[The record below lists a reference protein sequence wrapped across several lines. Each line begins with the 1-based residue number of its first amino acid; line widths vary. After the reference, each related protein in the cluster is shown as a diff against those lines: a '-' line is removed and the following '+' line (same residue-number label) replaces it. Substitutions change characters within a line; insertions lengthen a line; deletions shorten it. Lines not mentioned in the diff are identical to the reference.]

1 MRALHASQV
10 AAEALGIDTN
20 AFKIKVFVL
29 SAAYGGLAGGL
40 HAAYLGFI
48 SPSSFGI
55 GVSIELVVMAV
66 VGGLASVWGSLFG
79 VGLVIMIEQYLRTAV
94 KAIIPN
100 ASGEQEIIAFGLILM
115 VIMIFLPEGLFTG
128 LVKAGRRWY
137 LRQWLLRPV
146 KDR

>member
-1 MRALHASQV
+1 M
-10 AAEALGIDTN
+10 
-20 AFKIKVFVL
+20 
-29 SAAYGGLAGGL
+29 
-40 HAAYLGFI
+40 
-48 SPSSFGI
+48 
-55 GVSIELVVMAV
+55 
-66 VGGLASVWGSLFG
+66 
-79 VGLVIMIEQYLRTAV
+79 MIEQYLRTAV